1 MFSEKEYTEEEKKLM
16 AEAKEVIKEFNY
28 SLYMAESEEELR
40 KSIQNTWI
48 DADNVY
54 DSIIDTYHE
63 AKARDFKD
71 MEIDISEEL
80 FVANEDMSRFT
91 YTAKVDITL
100 TDKDEDPYHYDHKNE
115 YQFKKTEDGKYKL
128 EKIGKKDD

>member
-63 AKARDFKD
+63 AKA
-71 MEIDISEEL
+71 I
-80 FVANEDMSRFT
+80 
-91 YTAKVDITL
+91 
-100 TDKDEDPYHYDHKNE
+100 
-115 YQFKKTEDGKYKL
+115 
-128 EKIGKKDD
+128 